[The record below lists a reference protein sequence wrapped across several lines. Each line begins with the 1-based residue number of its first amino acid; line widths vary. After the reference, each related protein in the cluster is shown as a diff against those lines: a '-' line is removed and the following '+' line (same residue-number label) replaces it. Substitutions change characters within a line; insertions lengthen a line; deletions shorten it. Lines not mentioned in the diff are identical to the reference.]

1 MTRKEGV
8 NDMAKNAKKSETK
21 LFRGKQ
27 LGSAKFIAALNRQ
40 VGNETHASL
49 QYTSIASHFDRENLP
64 RLAQFFHRQA
74 DEERAHAMKFVRFIS
89 DLGGVLKIPPI
100 ASPRSEFGSAAEAV
114 SLSLQWEHTVTGQIY
129 DLVDIAKED
138 RNYIAIRFLDWFVN
152 EQLEE
157 MTTMDTLLS
166 LVERAGED
174 NLLLVE
180 EYLGD
185 NGLAALG
192 GAEGP
197 AAE

>member
-1 MTRKEGV
+1 
-8 NDMAKNAKKSETK
+8 MAKNAKKSETK

-27 LGSAKFIAALNRQ
+27 LGSAKLIAALNRQ

-89 DLGGVLKIPPI
+89 DLGGVVKIPPI
-100 ASPRSEFGSAAEAV
+100 DSTRAEFDSAAEAV

-138 RNYIAIRFLDWFVN
+138 RNYIAIRFLDWFVT

-180 EYLGD
+180 EYLGES
-185 NGLAALG
+185 GLAALAG